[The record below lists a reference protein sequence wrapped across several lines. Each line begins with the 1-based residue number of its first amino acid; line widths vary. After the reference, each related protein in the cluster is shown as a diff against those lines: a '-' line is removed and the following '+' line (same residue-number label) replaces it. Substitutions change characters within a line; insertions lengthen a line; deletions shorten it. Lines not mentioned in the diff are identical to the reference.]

1 MSRLPRDWLRLYLVT
16 DGPACR
22 GRSLEDVAAAA
33 VRGGATCVQLR
44 EKHATTREFLALALA
59 LHRVLQAARV
69 PLVINDRL
77 DIALAC
83 SAEGLHL
90 GQSDLPVNVARQLL
104 PRDVFLGLS
113 LENEADL
120 GNSQGLDVD
129 YLAVSPVFPTPTKAD
144 TQRPWGL
151 QGLAFVR
158 AHTGLPLV
166 AIGGIDLGNAAA
178 VIGAGADG
186 IAVVS
191 AVCSADD
198 PETAARQ
205 LRLSVDQALTHMA
218 QSGQAPG
225 SLPT

>member
-1 MSRLPRDWLRLYLVT
+1 VPRLSRDWLKLYLVT
-16 DGPACR
+16 DGPACC

-44 EKHATTREFLALALA
+44 EKNASTREFLALALA
-59 LHRVLQAARV
+59 LHRVLQAAGV

-90 GQSDLPVNVARQLL
+90 GQSDMPVNVARQLL
-104 PRDVFLGLS
+104 PQSVFLGLS
-113 LENEADL
+113 LENERDLAD
-120 GNSQGLDVD
+120 SHGLDVD
-129 YLAVSPVFPTPTKAD
+129 YLAVSPVFPTPTKTD
-144 TQRPWGL
+144 TQRPWGI

-158 AHTGLPLV
+158 ARTGLPLV
-166 AIGGIDLGNAAA
+166 AIGGIDSANAAG

-191 AVCSADD
+191 AICSADD

-205 LRLSVDQALTHMA
+205 LRLTVDRALEQTTR
-218 QSGQAPG
+218 SGRAAGP
-225 SLPT
+225 LPA